1 MARMYNFGFMEF
13 DHMLEKLANIPDSTK
28 KNMLKAAADVYEK
41 EVKKTID
48 TTGLVGYFN
57 PVTGKPGGGGRY
69 DAGIVKRYI
78 EQKQQ
83 GNKVLYV
90 TWKKAT
96 VHDKGVTAADVA
108 FLTEYG
114 APGRGIPARPFIAR
128 ATETGLLDA
137 YDAALDEL
145 EKTL

>member
-13 DHMLEKLANIPDSTK
+13 DHMLEKLENIPDSTK
-28 KNMLKAAADVYEK
+28 ADMLKAAADVYEK

-48 TTGLVGYFN
+48 TTGLMGYYNTRTHKF
-57 PVTGKPGGGGRY
+57 GGGGRY
-69 DAGIVKRYI
+69 DAGIVKRFI
-78 EQKQQ
+78 EKKKQ
-83 GNKVLYV
+83 GNNTLYV
-90 TWKKAT
+90 TFKRDV
-96 VHDKGVTAADVA
+96 VHKKGVTAADVA

-145 EKTL
+145 EKIL

>member
-13 DHMLEKLANIPDSTK
+13 DHMLEKLENIPDSTK
-28 KNMLKAAADVYEK
+28 ADMLKAAADVYQK
-41 EVKKTID
+41 EVVKTID
-48 TTGLVGYFN
+48 TVGLTGYFN
-57 PVTGKPGGGGRY
+57 PVTHKYGGGGRY
-69 DAGIVKRYI
+69 DARVVKRFI
-78 EQKQQ
+78 EQKKQ
-83 GNKVLYV
+83 GNNTLYV
-90 TWKKAT
+90 TFKRDV
-96 VHDKGVTAADVA
+96 VHKKGVTAADVA

-145 EKTL
+145 EKIL